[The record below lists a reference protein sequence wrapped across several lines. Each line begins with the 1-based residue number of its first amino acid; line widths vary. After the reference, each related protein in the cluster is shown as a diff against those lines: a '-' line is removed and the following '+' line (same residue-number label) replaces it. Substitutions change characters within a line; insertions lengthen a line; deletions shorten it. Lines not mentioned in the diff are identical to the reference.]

1 MTIKDLKEYFL
12 NTENPKFF
20 LTDVFSWRGIY
31 DEVAFTP
38 STKGTKER
46 SLELIEEALTGTYIG
61 YKGGE
66 FTYDEWTN
74 VHFEYVWSSSE
85 DNALYDLLLYGE

>member
-20 LTDVFSWRGIY
+20 LTDVFSWRGFY
-31 DEVAFTP
+31 SEVAFTP
-38 STKGTKER
+38 SAVGTKER
-46 SLELIEEALTGTYIG
+46 SLELIEEALTGTFIG

-74 VHFEYVWSSSE
+74 VHFENDSSFS
-85 DNALYDLLLYGE
+85 DDDALYDLLLHTK